1 MNIKGKYK
9 FSNNHWIGTLT
20 ELDII
25 QIGKTKEELLKNM
38 IAEINNLLSYDDLQ
52 GLFDLSINEDESFT
66 LKFLDQTAFSSFI
79 FKTLRRKAKL
89 SQSNVASKLEIV
101 RTSYTQYEEAKKEPT
116 LSKFNEILNAMG
128 FQCEI
133 SIKKISSL

>member
-1 MNIKGKYK
+1 MK
-9 FSNNHWIGTLT
+9 
-20 ELDII
+20 
-25 QIGKTKEELLKNM
+25 
-38 IAEINNLLSYDDLQ
+38 AEINNLLSYDDLQ